1 MGMRYLVI
9 AYDVTDDRTRAW
21 LAKRLQGYMD
31 RVQKSVFEGP
41 VDDAR
46 LEDLRAEIR
55 QTIDA
60 EVDSVRIYGLC
71 PRCQGATEV
80 VGTGVY
86 IERDEGDV
94 IV

>member
-1 MGMRYLVI
+1 MGLRHLVI
-9 AYDVTDDRTRAW
+9 AYDVTDDRTRTR

-41 VDDAR
+41 VDEGR
-46 LEDLRAEIR
+46 LEDLRTEIR

-60 EVDSVRIYGLC
+60 EVDSVRIYSLC
-71 PRCQGATEV
+71 ARCQGATEV

-94 IV
+94 II